1 MGSKKPQ
8 MGNELENSALVEALS
23 VKALQHKL
31 EFTKDELAKLKVEDL
46 VYNSYIKVSEL
57 YCQSVIK
64 YKIYKIYKIYN
75 IQKIK

>member
-1 MGSKKPQ
+1 

-64 YKIYKIYKIYN
+64 YKIYKIYN

>member
-8 MGNELENSALVEALS
+8 MGNELENSALVGALS

-57 YCQSVIK
+57 YCQSVMK
-64 YKIYKIYKIYN
+64 YNIYKIYKIYN

>member
-1 MGSKKPQ
+1 VGSKKPQ